1 MQELRHHAIVVVDL
15 VAELEGQRAILGG
28 AVLVDAEELEVV
40 GLAVAGVERAMDRQP
55 LEQVGL
61 GVRLLRRDADGGEGE
76 EEQETVARGRMGK

>member
-1 MQELRHHAIVVVDL
+1 
-15 VAELEGQRAILGG
+15 
-28 AVLVDAEELEVV
+28 
-40 GLAVAGVERAMDRQP
+40 MDRQP